1 MSNWGKPVLTKQ
13 GLKLQAKVDAG
24 SRMQL
29 TKCML
34 GSGTLSSGQS
44 LENLTGL
51 ITPVQTLSIASI
63 SYSEN
68 NGACVITAV
77 TDNSNVSTG
86 YYLREFGIFARDP
99 NDGEIL
105 YAVAQDAN
113 PDYIPP
119 SGTSAVVSQEIGV
132 ALSFSNAANVTA
144 QVNTSAIA
152 TVTYVNNYVT
162 SAVADLKDMTG
173 ATAAR
178 PGVHGLVPAPAA
190 GATRN
195 RFLQADGTWAMV
207 PDLTGATTYA
217 AGAGGLVPAPAAG
230 ATRNRFLQADGT
242 WAMVPDLT
250 GATTYAAGAGGLVP
264 APAAGNNTRYLR
276 SDGTWASITAMSGA
290 TATVNGAAGLVPAPA
305 AGSSIRYLCAD
316 GTWKEVDLD
325 SAKTKL
331 VTYN

>member
-44 LENLTGL
+44 LDNLTGL
-51 ITPVQTLSIASI
+51 IAPVQSLPIASI
-63 SYSEN
+63 SYSKN

-190 GATRN
+190 GVTKN
-195 RFLQADGTWAMV
+195 RFLQADGTWAV
-207 PDLTGATTYA
+207 
-217 AGAGGLVPAPAAG
+217 
-230 ATRNRFLQADGT
+230 
-242 WAMVPDLT
+242 VPDLT

-290 TATVNGAAGLVPAPA
+290 TATVNGAAGLVPAPT

-325 SAKTKL
+325 SAKTKI
-331 VTYN
+331 VKYS

>member
-190 GATRN
+190 GATKN
-195 RFLQADGTWAMV
+195 RFLQADGTWAV
-207 PDLTGATTYA
+207 
-217 AGAGGLVPAPAAG
+217 
-230 ATRNRFLQADGT
+230 
-242 WAMVPDLT
+242 VPDLT

-331 VTYN
+331 VKYY

>member
-190 GATRN
+190 GATKN
-195 RFLQADGTWAMV
+195 RFLQADGTWAV
-207 PDLTGATTYA
+207 
-217 AGAGGLVPAPAAG
+217 
-230 ATRNRFLQADGT
+230 
-242 WAMVPDLT
+242 VPDLT

-325 SAKTKL
+325 SAKTKF

>member
-34 GSGTLSSGQS
+34 GSGMLSSGQS
-44 LENLTGL
+44 LDNLTGL
-51 ITPVQTLSIASI
+51 IAPVQSLPIASI
-63 SYSEN
+63 SYSKN

-190 GATRN
+190 GVTKN
-195 RFLQADGTWAMV
+195 RFLQADGTWAV
-207 PDLTGATTYA
+207 
-217 AGAGGLVPAPAAG
+217 
-230 ATRNRFLQADGT
+230 
-242 WAMVPDLT
+242 VPDLT

-290 TATVNGAAGLVPAPA
+290 TATVNGAAGLVPAPT

-325 SAKTKL
+325 SAKTKI
-331 VTYN
+331 VKYS

>member
-1 MSNWGKPVLTKQ
+1 MSNWGKPVLKKQ

-29 TKCML
+29 TKCIL

-190 GATRN
+190 GATKN
-195 RFLQADGTWAMV
+195 RFLQADGTWAV
-207 PDLTGATTYA
+207 
-217 AGAGGLVPAPAAG
+217 
-230 ATRNRFLQADGT
+230 
-242 WAMVPDLT
+242 VPDLT

>member
-29 TKCML
+29 TQCKI
-34 GSGTLSSGQS
+34 GSGTLSSGQN
-44 LENLTGL
+44 LEDLTAL
-51 ITPVQTLSIASI
+51 IAPVQTLPIASI
-63 SYSEN
+63 NYSEN
-68 NGACVITAV
+68 NSACVIAAV
-77 TDNSNVSTG
+77 TDNSNVTSG
-86 YYLREFGIFARDP
+86 YYLREFGVYVRDP
-99 NDGEIL
+99 DDGEIL
-105 YAVAQDAN
+105 YAVAQDSN

-119 SGTSAVVSQEIGV
+119 KGTSAVISQEIGV

-144 QVNTSAIA
+144 YVNTSAIA
-152 TVTYVNNYVT
+152 TITYVNSYVA

-178 PGVHGLVPAPAA
+178 PGVHGLVPAPAT
-190 GATRN
+190 GVTKN
-195 RFLQADGTWAMV
+195 RFLQADGTWAVV

-217 AGAGGLVPAPAAG
+217 AGAS
-230 ATRNRFLQADGT
+230 
-242 WAMVPDLT
+242 
-250 GATTYAAGAGGLVP
+250 GLVP
-264 APAAGNNTRYLR
+264 APAAGNSTRYLR
-276 SDGTWASITAMSGA
+276 SDGSWAAIVAMSGA
-290 TATVNGAAGLVPAPA
+290 SATVDGASGLVPAPT

-331 VTYN
+331 VVYS

>member
-190 GATRN
+190 GVTKN
-195 RFLQADGTWAMV
+195 RFLQADGTWAV
-207 PDLTGATTYA
+207 
-217 AGAGGLVPAPAAG
+217 
-230 ATRNRFLQADGT
+230 
-242 WAMVPDLT
+242 VPDLT

-290 TATVNGAAGLVPAPA
+290 TATVNGAAGLVPAPT
-305 AGSSIRYLCAD
+305 AGRSIRYLCAD

-325 SAKTKL
+325 SAKTKI
-331 VTYN
+331 VKYS

>member
-51 ITPVQTLSIASI
+51 IAPVQPLPIASI

-86 YYLREFGIFARDP
+86 YYLREFGIFARNP

-105 YAVAQDAN
+105 YAVAQDTN

-162 SAVADLKDMTG
+162 AAVADLKDMTG

-190 GATRN
+190 GVTKN
-195 RFLQADGTWAMV
+195 RFLQADGTWAV
-207 PDLTGATTYA
+207 
-217 AGAGGLVPAPAAG
+217 
-230 ATRNRFLQADGT
+230 
-242 WAMVPDLT
+242 VPDLT

-290 TATVNGAAGLVPAPA
+290 TATVNGAAGLVPAPT

-325 SAKTKL
+325 SAKTKI
-331 VTYN
+331 VKYS

>member
-34 GSGTLSSGQS
+34 GSGMLSSGQS

-51 ITPVQTLSIASI
+51 ITPVQTLPISSI

-119 SGTSAVVSQEIGV
+119 SGTSAVVSQEISV

-190 GATRN
+190 GATKN
-195 RFLQADGTWAMV
+195 RFLQADGTWAV
-207 PDLTGATTYA
+207 
-217 AGAGGLVPAPAAG
+217 VSE
-230 ATRNRFLQADGT
+230 
-242 WAMVPDLT
+242 LT

>member
-51 ITPVQTLSIASI
+51 IAPVQSLPIASI

-105 YAVAQDAN
+105 YAVAQDTN

-162 SAVADLKDMTG
+162 AAVADLKDMTG

-190 GATRN
+190 GVTKN
-195 RFLQADGTWAMV
+195 RFLQADGTWAV
-207 PDLTGATTYA
+207 
-217 AGAGGLVPAPAAG
+217 
-230 ATRNRFLQADGT
+230 
-242 WAMVPDLT
+242 VPDLT

-290 TATVNGAAGLVPAPA
+290 TATVNGAAGLVPAPT

-325 SAKTKL
+325 SAKTKI
-331 VTYN
+331 VKYS

>member
-34 GSGTLSSGQS
+34 GSGMLSSGQS
-44 LENLTGL
+44 LDNLTGL
-51 ITPVQTLSIASI
+51 IAPVQSLPIASI
-63 SYSEN
+63 SYSKN

-190 GATRN
+190 GVTKK
-195 RFLQADGTWAMV
+195 RFLQADGTWAV
-207 PDLTGATTYA
+207 
-217 AGAGGLVPAPAAG
+217 
-230 ATRNRFLQADGT
+230 
-242 WAMVPDLT
+242 VPDLT

-290 TATVNGAAGLVPAPA
+290 TATVNGAAGLVPAPT

-325 SAKTKL
+325 SAKTKI
-331 VTYN
+331 VKYS

>member
-68 NGACVITAV
+68 NGACAITAV

-190 GATRN
+190 GATKN
-195 RFLQADGTWAMV
+195 RFLQADGTWAV
-207 PDLTGATTYA
+207 
-217 AGAGGLVPAPAAG
+217 
-230 ATRNRFLQADGT
+230 
-242 WAMVPDLT
+242 VPDLT

-331 VTYN
+331 VKYY

>member
-34 GSGTLSSGQS
+34 GSGMLSSGQS

-51 ITPVQTLSIASI
+51 ITPVQTLPISSI

-190 GATRN
+190 GATKN
-195 RFLQADGTWAMV
+195 RFLQADGTWAV
-207 PDLTGATTYA
+207 
-217 AGAGGLVPAPAAG
+217 VSE
-230 ATRNRFLQADGT
+230 
-242 WAMVPDLT
+242 LT

-331 VTYN
+331 VKYY